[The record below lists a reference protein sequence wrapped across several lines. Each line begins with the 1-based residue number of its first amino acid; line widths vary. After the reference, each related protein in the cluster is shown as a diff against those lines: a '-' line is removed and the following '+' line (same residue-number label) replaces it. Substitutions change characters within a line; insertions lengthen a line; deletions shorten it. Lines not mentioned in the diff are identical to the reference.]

1 MVKLI
6 KQSENWRL
14 NANARVQQVVLD
26 ASATKQIWGA
36 QCYAHVIVQ
45 IELDM
50 IIDMLVNSIWA
61 VLCQH
66 MNVNVSMSISIY
78 SIITLLSTVKHL
90 FQFNNQGWLWV
101 WGSSTI
107 SYSHFIKCSM
117 VGIKTIHKTTLSIF
131 FPFLPRSDILF
142 TFWLISRKTMAHS
155 NHYSPPP
162 VNFYCHFIVLS

>member
-1 MVKLI
+1 MSLLYHIGPIGLLMVKLI

-117 VGIKTIHKTTLSIF
+117 VGIKTIHKTTLSNYLFSF
-131 FPFLPRSDILF
+131 FTQIWYLVHFLID
-142 TFWLISRKTMAHS
+142 
-155 NHYSPPP
+155 
-162 VNFYCHFIVLS
+162 